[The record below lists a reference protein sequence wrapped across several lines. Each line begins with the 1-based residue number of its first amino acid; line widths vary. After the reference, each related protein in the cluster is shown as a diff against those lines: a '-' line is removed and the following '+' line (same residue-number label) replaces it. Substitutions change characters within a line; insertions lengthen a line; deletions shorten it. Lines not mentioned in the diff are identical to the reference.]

1 MIQCPMNILPA
12 VKAFLRLIDLL
23 NLMAESGENSQ
34 KFSLFTEK
42 DRDMNIFEFAME
54 KEKYSEDYYR
64 QLAGK
69 SNNKG
74 LETVFNMLADEE
86 AKHYRIVSEM
96 KDEVAADLAETTVLS
111 DAKDVFEK
119 MRGSA
124 RNFDFDISQTEL
136 YRKAQNIEKQ
146 SRDFYLEKA
155 NEVSGMQKEIFLKLA
170 DEERKH
176 YFLLENV
183 IDFVSR
189 PETWLE
195 NAEFY
200 HLDEY

>member
-1 MIQCPMNILPA
+1 
-12 VKAFLRLIDLL
+12 
-23 NLMAESGENSQ
+23 
-34 KFSLFTEK
+34 
-42 DRDMNIFEFAME
+42 MNIFEFAME

-69 SNNKG
+69 SNSKG

-86 AKHYRIVSEM
+86 AKHYKIVSDM
-96 KDEVAADLAETTVLS
+96 KEDVAPDLAETTVLL
-111 DAKDVFEK
+111 DARDVFAK
-119 MRGSA
+119 MRESVQDF
-124 RNFDFDISQTEL
+124 NFGISQTEL
-136 YRKAQNIEKQ
+136 YRKAQQIEKQ

-155 NEVSGMQKEIFLKLA
+155 NEVERTQKGIFLKLA
-170 DEERKH
+170 DEEKKH
-176 YFLLENV
+176 YFLLENI

-200 HLDEY
+200 HLEEY

>member
-1 MIQCPMNILPA
+1 
-12 VKAFLRLIDLL
+12 
-23 NLMAESGENSQ
+23 
-34 KFSLFTEK
+34 
-42 DRDMNIFEFAME
+42 MNIFEFAME

-69 SNNKG
+69 SNNKS

-86 AKHYRIVSEM
+86 AKHYKIVSDM
-96 KDEVAADLAETTVLS
+96 KEDVAPDLAETAVLS
-111 DAKDVFEK
+111 DAKDVFAK
-119 MRGSA
+119 MRESTQGF
-124 RNFDFDISQTEL
+124 NFDVSQTEL
-136 YRKAQNIEKQ
+136 YRKAQKIEKQ
-146 SRDFYLEKA
+146 SQDFYLEKA
-155 NEVSGMQKEIFLKLA
+155 NGAEKIQKEIFLKLA
-170 DEERKH
+170 DQEKKH
-176 YFLLENV
+176 YFLLENI

>member
-1 MIQCPMNILPA
+1 
-12 VKAFLRLIDLL
+12 
-23 NLMAESGENSQ
+23 
-34 KFSLFTEK
+34 
-42 DRDMNIFEFAME
+42 MNIFEFAME

-69 SNNKG
+69 SNNKS

-86 AKHYRIVSEM
+86 AKHYKIISDM
-96 KDEVAADLAETTVLS
+96 KEDVAPVLAETAVLS
-111 DAKDVFEK
+111 DAKDIFAK
-119 MRGSA
+119 MRESTQGF
-124 RNFDFDISQTEL
+124 NFDVSQTEL
-136 YRKAQNIEKQ
+136 YRKARKIEKQ
-146 SRDFYLEKA
+146 SQDFYLEKA
-155 NEVSGMQKEIFLKLA
+155 NGAEKTQKEIFLKLA
-170 DEERKH
+170 DQEKKH
-176 YFLLENV
+176 YFLLENI

>member
-1 MIQCPMNILPA
+1 
-12 VKAFLRLIDLL
+12 
-23 NLMAESGENSQ
+23 
-34 KFSLFTEK
+34 
-42 DRDMNIFEFAME
+42 MNIFEFAME

-86 AKHYRIVSEM
+86 AKHYKIVSDM
-96 KDEVAADLAETTVLS
+96 KENVAPDLAETTVLS
-111 DAKDVFEK
+111 DAKDIFAK
-119 MRGSA
+119 MQESTQDF
-124 RNFDFDISQTEL
+124 NFDISQTEL

-146 SRDFYLEKA
+146 SQDFYLEKA
-155 NEVSGMQKEIFLKLA
+155 NEVEKTQKEIFLKLA
-170 DEERKH
+170 DQEKKH
-176 YFLLENV
+176 YFLLESI

-189 PETWLE
+189 PQTWLE
-195 NAEFY
+195 NAEWY

>member
-1 MIQCPMNILPA
+1 MLLP
-12 VKAFLRLIDLL
+12 
-23 NLMAESGENSQ
+23 
-34 KFSLFTEK
+34 K
-42 DRDMNIFEFAME
+42 DGDMNIFEFAME

-64 QLAGK
+64 RLADK
-69 SNNKG
+69 LSNKG
-74 LETVFNMLADEE
+74 LGTVFNMLADEE
-86 AKHYRIVSEM
+86 AKHYKIVSDTKE
-96 KDEVAADLAETTVLS
+96 DIAPDLAETTVLS

-119 MRGSA
+119 MRESA
-124 RNFDFDISQTEL
+124 QNFNFNISQAEL
-136 YRKAQNIEKQ
+136 YRKALNIEKQ

-155 NEVSGMQKEIFLKLA
+155 NEVAEAQKEIFLKLA
-170 DEERKH
+170 DEEKKH
-176 YFLLENV
+176 FFLLENI